1 MANENFVIFT
11 DSGCDISADI
21 LKEWDVLSLD
31 LTFRFEGEDKEYSN
45 ADMPVKKFYDR
56 MRGGEVAKTSAINTA
71 TFEEAFE
78 ALLKQGK
85 DLLYLGF
92 SSGLSTTYNCAK
104 MAAAELAE
112 KYPDNKII
120 TVDTLAAS
128 AGQGLLVYMAVQKRQ
143 QGESIES
150 VAEYIEGIKLNLC
163 HWFTVDDLVYLKRGG
178 RVSAAAA
185 IVGTVLNIKPVLHV
199 DNDGHLISKAKVRGR
214 KATLKMI
221 CDKYGELAVDKKD
234 GTVFICH
241 ADCMEDVET
250 VKEMLFERYGAKVQV
265 VTDVGA
271 VIGAHSGPGTLALFF
286 IGSER

>member
-1 MANENFVIFT
+1 MTNENFVIFT

-128 AGQGLLVYMAVQKRQ
+128 AGQGLLVNFAVKKRDEGATIEQ
-143 QGESIES
+143 TAQYIES
-150 VAEYIEGIKLNLC
+150 IKLNLC

>member
-1 MANENFVIFT
+1 MAKENFVIFT

-45 ADMPVKKFYDR
+45 AEMPVKKFYDR
-56 MRGGEVAKTSAINTA
+56 MRSGEVAKTSAINTA
-71 TFEEAFE
+71 TFEEAFD

-92 SSGLSTTYNCAK
+92 SSGLSNTYNCAK

-128 AGQGLLVYMAVQKRQ
+128 AGQGLLVNFAVKKRAEGATIEQ
-143 QGESIES
+143 TAQYIES
-150 VAEYIEGIKLNLC
+150 IKLNLC

-185 IVGTVLNIKPVLHV
+185 LVGTVLNIKPMLHV
-199 DNDGHLISKAKVRGR
+199 DNHGHLISKAKVRGR
-214 KATLKMI
+214 KTTLKFL
-221 CDKYGELAVDKKD
+221 CDKYGELAQDKKN
-234 GTVFICH
+234 GTVYICN
-241 ADCMEDVET
+241 ADCMDDVN
-250 VKEMLFERYGAKVQV
+250 VLKEMLAEEYGASVEI
-265 VTDVGA
+265 VTDIGP
-271 VIGAHSGPGTLALFF
+271 VIGAHAGPGTIAVFF
-286 IGSER
+286 LGSQR